1 MAEKIQLD
9 LVDITPSSSSNG
21 AYVMALTE
29 IAGARS
35 LAIVIGPA
43 EAHSIVIVMEKMPI
57 TRPLTH
63 DLFVSLAENFE
74 IQVEQVFIYQMID
87 GIFYARIIVRGNG
100 KTIEVDSRTSD
111 AVAIAIRF
119 GAPIFCAKEV
129 MDEVGRD
136 MRSLTEGDD
145 LDFDLDITEE
155 DLEEGPGG
163 CRQHPLHQD
172 SDHRS
177 GTPADMD
184 VPLLQVDLYA
194 NIRRPELPADAF
206 GTDDGGE

>member
-1 MAEKIQLD
+1 MADKIQLD

-74 IQVEQVFIYQMID
+74 ILVEEVFIYQMID
-87 GIFYARIIVRGNG
+87 GIFYARIVVRGNG
-100 KTIEVDSRTSD
+100 KTVEVDSRTSD

-136 MRSLTEGDD
+136 MRALTEGDD

-155 DLEEGPGG
+155 DLEEE
-163 CRQHPLHQD
+163 L
-172 SDHRS
+172 S
-177 GTPADMD
+177 AEE
-184 VPLLQVDLYA
+184 LQVKLDEALQNEDY
-194 NIRRPELPADAF
+194 ELASKLRD
-206 GTDDGGE
+206 ELEKRNKK

>member
-1 MAEKIQLD
+1 MADKIQLD

-74 IQVEQVFIYQMID
+74 IHVEEVFIYQMID

-136 MRSLTEGDD
+136 MRALTEGDE

-155 DLEEGPGG
+155 DLEEV
-163 CRQHPLHQD
+163 L
-172 SDHRS
+172 
-177 GTPADMD
+177 TPEEILKKLDEA
-184 VPLLQVDLYA
+184 LLNEDY
-194 NIRRPELPADAF
+194 ELASKLRDEL
-206 GTDDGGE
+206 DKRNNK

>member
-1 MAEKIQLD
+1 MADKIQLD

-63 DLFVSLAENFE
+63 DLFVSLAENFD
-74 IQVEQVFIYQMID
+74 IHVEEVFIYQMID

-100 KTIEVDSRTSD
+100 KTVEVDSRTSD

-136 MRSLTEGDD
+136 MRALTEGDE

-155 DLEEGPGG
+155 DLEEE
-163 CRQHPLHQD
+163 LSTED
-172 SDHRS
+172 LTKKLDE
-177 GTPADMD
+177 A
-184 VPLLQVDLYA
+184 LLNEDY
-194 NIRRPELPADAF
+194 ELASKLRD
-206 GTDDGGE
+206 ELEKRNKK

>member
-74 IQVEQVFIYQMID
+74 IHVEEVFIYQMVD
-87 GIFYARIIVRGNG
+87 GIFYARIIVSGNG
-100 KTIEVDSRTSD
+100 KTVEVDSRTSD

-119 GAPIFCAKEV
+119 GAPIFCAKDV

-136 MRSLTEGDD
+136 MRALSEGDD

-155 DLEEGPGG
+155 DLEEELSPEEI
-163 CRQHPLHQD
+163 LKKLD
-172 SDHRS
+172 E
-177 GTPADMD
+177 A
-184 VPLLQVDLYA
+184 LLNEDY
-194 NIRRPELPADAF
+194 ELASKLRDEL
-206 GTDDGGE
+206 DKRNKK

>member
-1 MAEKIQLD
+1 MADKIQLD

-74 IQVEQVFIYQMID
+74 IHVEEVFIYQMID

-119 GAPIFCAKEV
+119 GAPIYCAKEV

-136 MRSLTEGDD
+136 MRALTEGDE
-145 LDFDLDITEE
+145 LDFDLDITED
-155 DLEEGPGG
+155 DLEEV
-163 CRQHPLHQD
+163 L
-172 SDHRS
+172 
-177 GTPADMD
+177 TPEEILKKLNEA
-184 VPLLQVDLYA
+184 LLNEDY
-194 NIRRPELPADAF
+194 ELASKLRDEL
-206 GTDDGGE
+206 DKRNNK

>member
-1 MAEKIQLD
+1 MADKIQLD

-63 DLFVSLAENFE
+63 DLFVSLAENFD
-74 IQVEQVFIYQMID
+74 IQVEEVFIYQMID

-100 KTIEVDSRTSD
+100 KTVEVDSRTSD

-136 MRSLTEGDD
+136 MRALTEGDD

-155 DLEEGPGG
+155 DLEEV
-163 CRQHPLHQD
+163 L
-172 SDHRS
+172 
-177 GTPADMD
+177 TPEEILKKLDEA
-184 VPLLQVDLYA
+184 LLNEDY
-194 NIRRPELPADAF
+194 ELASKLRDEL
-206 GTDDGGE
+206 DKRNKK

>member
-1 MAEKIQLD
+1 MTDKIQLD

-74 IQVEQVFIYQMID
+74 IHVEEVFIYQMID
-87 GIFYARIIVRGNG
+87 GIFYARIVVRGNG
-100 KTIEVDSRTSD
+100 KTVEVDSRTSD

-136 MRSLTEGDD
+136 MRALTEGDD

-155 DLEEGPGG
+155 DLEEE
-163 CRQHPLHQD
+163 L
-172 SDHRS
+172 S
-177 GTPADMD
+177 AEE
-184 VPLLQVDLYA
+184 LQVKLDEALQNEDY
-194 NIRRPELPADAF
+194 ELASKLRD
-206 GTDDGGE
+206 ELEKRNKK

>member
-1 MAEKIQLD
+1 MADKIQLD

-74 IQVEQVFIYQMID
+74 IHVEEVFIYQMID
-87 GIFYARIIVRGNG
+87 GIFYARIVVRGNG

-119 GAPIFCAKEV
+119 GAPIYCAKEV

-136 MRSLTEGDD
+136 MRALTEGDD

-155 DLEEGPGG
+155 DLEEV
-163 CRQHPLHQD
+163 L
-172 SDHRS
+172 
-177 GTPADMD
+177 TPEEILKKLDEA
-184 VPLLQVDLYA
+184 LLNEDY
-194 NIRRPELPADAF
+194 ELASKLRDEL
-206 GTDDGGE
+206 DKRNKK

>member
-1 MAEKIQLD
+1 MADKIQLD

-74 IQVEQVFIYQMID
+74 IHVEEVFIYQMID
-87 GIFYARIIVRGNG
+87 GIFYARIVVRGNG
-100 KTIEVDSRTSD
+100 KTVEVDSRTSD

-136 MRSLTEGDD
+136 MRALTEGDD

-155 DLEEGPGG
+155 DLEEE
-163 CRQHPLHQD
+163 L
-172 SDHRS
+172 S
-177 GTPADMD
+177 AEE
-184 VPLLQVDLYA
+184 LQVKLDEALQNEDY
-194 NIRRPELPADAF
+194 ELASKLRD
-206 GTDDGGE
+206 ELEKRNQK

>member
-1 MAEKIQLD
+1 MADKIQLD

-63 DLFVSLAENFE
+63 DLFVSLAENFD
-74 IQVEQVFIYQMID
+74 IHVEEVFIYQMID

-136 MRSLTEGDD
+136 MRALTEGDE
-145 LDFDLDITEE
+145 LDFDLDITED
-155 DLEEGPGG
+155 DLEEV
-163 CRQHPLHQD
+163 L
-172 SDHRS
+172 
-177 GTPADMD
+177 TPEEILKKLDEA
-184 VPLLQVDLYA
+184 LLNEDY
-194 NIRRPELPADAF
+194 ELASKLRDEL
-206 GTDDGGE
+206 DKRNNK

>member
-1 MAEKIQLD
+1 MADKIQLD

-63 DLFVSLAENFE
+63 DLFVSLAENFD
-74 IQVEQVFIYQMID
+74 IHVEEVFIYQMID

-100 KTIEVDSRTSD
+100 KTVEVDSRTSD

-136 MRSLTEGDD
+136 MRALSEGDD

-155 DLEEGPGG
+155 DLEEE
-163 CRQHPLHQD
+163 L
-172 SDHRS
+172 S
-177 GTPADMD
+177 
-184 VPLLQVDLYA
+184 
-194 NIRRPELPADAF
+194 PEEILKKLDEALSNEDYELASKLR
-206 GTDDGGE
+206 DELEKRNKK

>member
-1 MAEKIQLD
+1 MADKIQLD

-63 DLFVSLAENFE
+63 DLFVSLAENFD
-74 IQVEQVFIYQMID
+74 IHVEEVFIYQMID

-100 KTIEVDSRTSD
+100 KTVEVDSRTSD

-136 MRSLTEGDD
+136 MRALTEGDEM
-145 LDFDLDITEE
+145 DFDLDITEE
-155 DLEEGPGG
+155 DLEEE
-163 CRQHPLHQD
+163 LSAED
-172 SDHRS
+172 LTKKLDE
-177 GTPADMD
+177 A
-184 VPLLQVDLYA
+184 LLNEDY
-194 NIRRPELPADAF
+194 ELASKLRD
-206 GTDDGGE
+206 ELEKRNKK

>member
-74 IQVEQVFIYQMID
+74 IHVEEVFIYQMID
-87 GIFYARIIVRGNG
+87 GIFYARIVVSGNNKIV
-100 KTIEVDSRTSD
+100 EVDSRTSD

-136 MRSLTEGDD
+136 MRALTEGDEM
-145 LDFDLDITEE
+145 DFDLDITEE
-155 DLEEGPGG
+155 DLEEELSPEEI
-163 CRQHPLHQD
+163 LKKLD
-172 SDHRS
+172 E
-177 GTPADMD
+177 A
-184 VPLLQVDLYA
+184 LLNEDY
-194 NIRRPELPADAF
+194 ELASKLRD
-206 GTDDGGE
+206 ELEKRNKK

>member
-1 MAEKIQLD
+1 MADKIQLD

-74 IQVEQVFIYQMID
+74 IHVEEVFIYQMID
-87 GIFYARIIVRGNG
+87 GIFYARIVVRGNG
-100 KTIEVDSRTSD
+100 KTVEVDSRTSD

-136 MRSLTEGDD
+136 MRALTEGDD

-155 DLEEGPGG
+155 DLEEE
-163 CRQHPLHQD
+163 L
-172 SDHRS
+172 S
-177 GTPADMD
+177 AEE
-184 VPLLQVDLYA
+184 LQVKLDEALQNEDY
-194 NIRRPELPADAF
+194 ELASKLRD
-206 GTDDGGE
+206 ELEKRNKK

>member
-1 MAEKIQLD
+1 MADKIQLD

-74 IQVEQVFIYQMID
+74 IHVEEVFIYQMID
-87 GIFYARIIVRGNG
+87 GIFYARIVVSGNNKIV
-100 KTIEVDSRTSD
+100 EVDSRTSD

-136 MRSLTEGDD
+136 MRALTEGDEM
-145 LDFDLDITEE
+145 DFDLDITEE
-155 DLEEGPGG
+155 DLEEE
-163 CRQHPLHQD
+163 L
-172 SDHRS
+172 S
-177 GTPADMD
+177 
-184 VPLLQVDLYA
+184 
-194 NIRRPELPADAF
+194 PEEILKKLDEALMNEDYELASKLR
-206 GTDDGGE
+206 DELEKRNKK

>member
-74 IQVEQVFIYQMID
+74 IHVEEVFIYQMID
-87 GIFYARIIVRGNG
+87 GIFYSRIIVRGNG
-100 KTIEVDSRTSD
+100 KTVEVDSRTSD

-136 MRSLTEGDD
+136 MRALTEGDD

-155 DLEEGPGG
+155 DLEEE
-163 CRQHPLHQD
+163 L
-172 SDHRS
+172 
-177 GTPADMD
+177 TPEEILKKLDEA
-184 VPLLQVDLYA
+184 LLNEDY
-194 NIRRPELPADAF
+194 ELASKLRDEL
-206 GTDDGGE
+206 DKRNKK

>member
-1 MAEKIQLD
+1 MADKIQLD

-63 DLFVSLAENFE
+63 DLFVSLAENFD
-74 IQVEQVFIYQMID
+74 IHVEEVFIYQMID

-100 KTIEVDSRTSD
+100 KTVEVDSRTSD

-136 MRSLTEGDD
+136 MRALTEGDEM
-145 LDFDLDITEE
+145 DFDLDITEE
-155 DLEEGPGG
+155 DLEEE
-163 CRQHPLHQD
+163 LSAED
-172 SDHRS
+172 LAKKLDE
-177 GTPADMD
+177 A
-184 VPLLQVDLYA
+184 LLNEDY
-194 NIRRPELPADAF
+194 ELASTLRD
-206 GTDDGGE
+206 ELEKRNKK

>member
-1 MAEKIQLD
+1 MADKIQLD

-74 IQVEQVFIYQMID
+74 IHVEEVFIYQMID

-136 MRSLTEGDD
+136 MRALTEGDD
-145 LDFDLDITEE
+145 LDFDLDITED
-155 DLEEGPGG
+155 DLEEV
-163 CRQHPLHQD
+163 L
-172 SDHRS
+172 
-177 GTPADMD
+177 TPEEILKKLDEA
-184 VPLLQVDLYA
+184 LLNEDY
-194 NIRRPELPADAF
+194 ELASKLRDEL
-206 GTDDGGE
+206 DKRNNK

>member
-1 MAEKIQLD
+1 MADKIQLD

-74 IQVEQVFIYQMID
+74 IHVEEVFIYQMID

-136 MRSLTEGDD
+136 MRALTEGDD
-145 LDFDLDITEE
+145 LDFDLDITED
-155 DLEEGPGG
+155 DLEEV
-163 CRQHPLHQD
+163 L
-172 SDHRS
+172 
-177 GTPADMD
+177 TPEEILKKLDEA
-184 VPLLQVDLYA
+184 LLNEDY
-194 NIRRPELPADAF
+194 ELASKLRDEL
-206 GTDDGGE
+206 DKRNKK

>member
-1 MAEKIQLD
+1 MANKIQLD

-74 IQVEQVFIYQMID
+74 IHVEEVFIYQMID

-119 GAPIFCAKEV
+119 GAPIYCAKEV

-136 MRSLTEGDD
+136 MRALTEGDD
-145 LDFDLDITEE
+145 LDFDLDITED
-155 DLEEGPGG
+155 DLEEV
-163 CRQHPLHQD
+163 L
-172 SDHRS
+172 
-177 GTPADMD
+177 TPEEILKKLNEA
-184 VPLLQVDLYA
+184 LLNEDY
-194 NIRRPELPADAF
+194 ELASKLRDEL
-206 GTDDGGE
+206 DKRNNK

>member
-1 MAEKIQLD
+1 MADKIQLD

-74 IQVEQVFIYQMID
+74 IHVEEVFIYQMID
-87 GIFYARIIVRGNG
+87 GIFYARIVVSGNNKIV
-100 KTIEVDSRTSD
+100 EVDSRTSD

-136 MRSLTEGDD
+136 MRALTEGDE
-145 LDFDLDITEE
+145 LDFDIDITEE
-155 DLEEGPGG
+155 DLEEELSPEDI
-163 CRQHPLHQD
+163 LKKLD
-172 SDHRS
+172 E
-177 GTPADMD
+177 A
-184 VPLLQVDLYA
+184 LLNEDY
-194 NIRRPELPADAF
+194 ELASKLRD
-206 GTDDGGE
+206 ELEKRNKK

>member
-1 MAEKIQLD
+1 MADKIQLD

-63 DLFVSLAENFE
+63 DLFVSLAENFD
-74 IQVEQVFIYQMID
+74 IHVEEVFIYQMID

-119 GAPIFCAKEV
+119 GAPIYCAKEV

-136 MRSLTEGDD
+136 MRALTEGDE
-145 LDFDLDITEE
+145 LDFDLDITED
-155 DLEEGPGG
+155 DLEEV
-163 CRQHPLHQD
+163 L
-172 SDHRS
+172 
-177 GTPADMD
+177 TPEEILKKLNEA
-184 VPLLQVDLYA
+184 LLNEDY
-194 NIRRPELPADAF
+194 ELASKLRDEL
-206 GTDDGGE
+206 DKRNNK

>member
-63 DLFVSLAENFE
+63 DLFVSLAENFD
-74 IQVEQVFIYQMID
+74 IQVEEVFIYQMID

-136 MRSLTEGDD
+136 MRALTEGDE
-145 LDFDLDITEE
+145 LDFDLDITED
-155 DLEEGPGG
+155 DLEEV
-163 CRQHPLHQD
+163 L
-172 SDHRS
+172 
-177 GTPADMD
+177 TPEEILKKLDEA
-184 VPLLQVDLYA
+184 LLNEDY
-194 NIRRPELPADAF
+194 ELASKLRDEL
-206 GTDDGGE
+206 DKRNKK

>member
-1 MAEKIQLD
+1 MADKIQLD

-74 IQVEQVFIYQMID
+74 IHVEEVFIYQMID

-136 MRSLTEGDD
+136 MRALTEGDD

-155 DLEEGPGG
+155 DLEEV
-163 CRQHPLHQD
+163 L
-172 SDHRS
+172 
-177 GTPADMD
+177 TPEEILKKLDEA
-184 VPLLQVDLYA
+184 LLNEDY
-194 NIRRPELPADAF
+194 ELASKLRDEL
-206 GTDDGGE
+206 DKRNKK

>member
-1 MAEKIQLD
+1 MGEKIQLD

-74 IQVEQVFIYQMID
+74 IHVEEVFIYQMVD
-87 GIFYARIIVRGNG
+87 GIFYARIIVSGNG
-100 KTIEVDSRTSD
+100 KTVEVDSRTSD

-119 GAPIFCAKEV
+119 GAPIFCAKDV

-136 MRSLTEGDD
+136 MRALSEGDD

-155 DLEEGPGG
+155 DLEEELSPEEI
-163 CRQHPLHQD
+163 LKKLD
-172 SDHRS
+172 E
-177 GTPADMD
+177 A
-184 VPLLQVDLYA
+184 LLNEDY
-194 NIRRPELPADAF
+194 ELASKLRDEL
-206 GTDDGGE
+206 DKRNKK

>member
-63 DLFVSLAENFE
+63 DLFVSLAENFD
-74 IQVEQVFIYQMID
+74 IRVEEVFIYQMID
-87 GIFYARIIVRGNG
+87 GIFYSRIIVSGSG
-100 KTIEVDSRTSD
+100 KTVEVDSRTSD
-111 AVAIAIRF
+111 AVAVAIRF

-136 MRSLTEGDD
+136 MRALTDGDD
-145 LDFDLDITEE
+145 LDFDLDITED
-155 DLEEGPGG
+155 DLEEELSPEDI
-163 CRQHPLHQD
+163 LKKLD
-172 SDHRS
+172 E
-177 GTPADMD
+177 A
-184 VPLLQVDLYA
+184 LLNEDY
-194 NIRRPELPADAF
+194 ELASKLRDEL
-206 GTDDGGE
+206 DKRNKK

>member
-74 IQVEQVFIYQMID
+74 IHVEEVFIYQMID

-100 KTIEVDSRTSD
+100 KTVEVDSRTSD

-136 MRSLTEGDD
+136 MRALTEGDD
-145 LDFDLDITEE
+145 LDFDLDITED
-155 DLEEGPGG
+155 DLEEE
-163 CRQHPLHQD
+163 L
-172 SDHRS
+172 
-177 GTPADMD
+177 TPEEILKKLDEA
-184 VPLLQVDLYA
+184 LLNEDY
-194 NIRRPELPADAF
+194 ELASKLRD
-206 GTDDGGE
+206 ELEKRNKK

>member
-1 MAEKIQLD
+1 MADKIQLD

-63 DLFVSLAENFE
+63 DLFVSLAENFD
-74 IQVEQVFIYQMID
+74 IHVEEVFIYQMID

-136 MRSLTEGDD
+136 MRALTEGDE
-145 LDFDLDITEE
+145 LNFDLDITEE
-155 DLEEGPGG
+155 DLEEELSPEEISKK
-163 CRQHPLHQD
+163 LD
-172 SDHRS
+172 E
-177 GTPADMD
+177 A
-184 VPLLQVDLYA
+184 LLNEDY
-194 NIRRPELPADAF
+194 ELASKLRD
-206 GTDDGGE
+206 ELEKRNKK

>member
-1 MAEKIQLD
+1 MADKIQLD

-74 IQVEQVFIYQMID
+74 IHVEEVFIYQMID

-136 MRSLTEGDD
+136 MRALTEGDE
-145 LDFDLDITEE
+145 LDFDLDITED
-155 DLEEGPGG
+155 DLEEV
-163 CRQHPLHQD
+163 L
-172 SDHRS
+172 
-177 GTPADMD
+177 TPEEILKKLNEA
-184 VPLLQVDLYA
+184 LLNEDY
-194 NIRRPELPADAF
+194 ELASKLRDEL
-206 GTDDGGE
+206 DKRNKK

>member
-1 MAEKIQLD
+1 MANKIQLD

-74 IQVEQVFIYQMID
+74 IHVEEVFIYQMID

-136 MRSLTEGDD
+136 MRALTEGDE

-155 DLEEGPGG
+155 DLEEV
-163 CRQHPLHQD
+163 L
-172 SDHRS
+172 
-177 GTPADMD
+177 TPEEILKKLDEA
-184 VPLLQVDLYA
+184 LLNEDY
-194 NIRRPELPADAF
+194 ELASKLRDEL
-206 GTDDGGE
+206 DKRNNK

>member
-63 DLFVSLAENFE
+63 DLFVSLAENFD
-74 IQVEQVFIYQMID
+74 IHVEEVFIYQMID
-87 GIFYARIIVRGNG
+87 GIFYARIVVSGNG
-100 KTIEVDSRTSD
+100 KTVEVDSRTSD

-136 MRSLTEGDD
+136 MRALTEGDE
-145 LDFDLDITEE
+145 LDFDLDITED
-155 DLEEGPGG
+155 DLEEV
-163 CRQHPLHQD
+163 L
-172 SDHRS
+172 
-177 GTPADMD
+177 TPEEILKKLDEA
-184 VPLLQVDLYA
+184 LLNEDY
-194 NIRRPELPADAF
+194 ELASKLRDEL
-206 GTDDGGE
+206 DKRNKK

>member
-1 MAEKIQLD
+1 MADKIQLD

-74 IQVEQVFIYQMID
+74 IHVEEVFIYQMID
-87 GIFYARIIVRGNG
+87 GIFYARIVVSGNNKIV
-100 KTIEVDSRTSD
+100 EVDSRTSD

-136 MRSLTEGDD
+136 MRALTEGEE

-155 DLEEGPGG
+155 DLEEELSPEEI
-163 CRQHPLHQD
+163 LKKLD
-172 SDHRS
+172 E
-177 GTPADMD
+177 A
-184 VPLLQVDLYA
+184 LLNEDY
-194 NIRRPELPADAF
+194 ELASKLRD
-206 GTDDGGE
+206 ELEKRNKK

>member
-1 MAEKIQLD
+1 MADKIQLD

-63 DLFVSLAENFE
+63 DLFVSLAENYE
-74 IQVEQVFIYQMID
+74 IHVEEVFIYQMID
-87 GIFYARIIVRGNG
+87 GIFYARIVVRGNG
-100 KTIEVDSRTSD
+100 KTVEVDSRTSD

-136 MRSLTEGDD
+136 MRALTEGDD

-155 DLEEGPGG
+155 DLEEE
-163 CRQHPLHQD
+163 L
-172 SDHRS
+172 S
-177 GTPADMD
+177 AEE
-184 VPLLQVDLYA
+184 LQVKLDEALQNEDY
-194 NIRRPELPADAF
+194 ELASKLRD
-206 GTDDGGE
+206 ELEKRNKK